1 VTVRP
6 PVTET
11 TFERDVLE
19 ALKPAPSHPRREL
32 ARRVNGGIEVTLYWN
47 TDDNST
53 SVEIWQPATEETLL
67 FTVAKEQALEAFHH
81 PFAHLPITF
90 DTLIPALDA

>member
-1 VTVRP
+1 VTVRQ

-11 TFERDVLE
+11 TFEEEVLH
-19 ALKPAPSHPRREL
+19 ALKPPPAHARREL

-90 DTLIPALDA
+90 DNLIPALDA

>member
-1 VTVRP
+1 VKQPATD
-6 PVTET
+6 T
-11 TFERDVLE
+11 TFEKLVLH
-19 ALKPAPSHPRREL
+19 ALTPPPAYARREL

-67 FTVAKEQALEAFHH
+67 FNVAKEQALEAFHH
-81 PFAHLPITF
+81 PFAHLPTTL

>member
-1 VTVRP
+1 VRQP
-6 PVTET
+6 DTET
-11 TFERDVLE
+11 TFEEEVLH
-19 ALKPAPSHPRREL
+19 ALKPPPAHPHREL

-47 TDDNST
+47 ADDNST

-81 PFAHLPITF
+81 PFAHLPTAL